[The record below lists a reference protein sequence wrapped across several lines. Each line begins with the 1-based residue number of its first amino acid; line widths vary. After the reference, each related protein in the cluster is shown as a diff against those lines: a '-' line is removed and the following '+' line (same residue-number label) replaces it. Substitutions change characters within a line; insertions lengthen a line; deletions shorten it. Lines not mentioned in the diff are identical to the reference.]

1 MGFFFKKENSG
12 LKQKS
17 IKSES
22 SSAIFLF
29 LTAEDFQRWRV
40 NAKGKGRRK
49 NLTLSIWSSLRCQS
63 QNDSKNYWQVDR
75 SLTFFFF
82 CLLVSLGGVPTFFP
96 LSLFDVPRT
105 SPPTRGSLFFDVWF
119 VLIANLYVVDV
130 FILIA
135 FHYFMGK
142 KRTGAS
148 TSVCVFVSS
157 SSFFSLAII
166 VPREKQEGGN
176 KRLFIFF
183 EKVCKRTT
191 SCVARGTD
199 G

>member
-82 CLLVSLGGVPTFFP
+82 LPSRFSGRSPDLFSSFTFWRSTYISSHTRQFIFWCLICPYSQLICCRCLHTDSLP
-96 LSLFDVPRT
+96 L
-105 SPPTRGSLFFDVWF
+105 
-119 VLIANLYVVDV
+119 
-130 FILIA
+130 
-135 FHYFMGK
+135 FHGK
-142 KRTGAS
+142 KTDRS
-148 TSVCVFVSS
+148 KHFRVCFC
-157 SSFFSLAII
+157 FFFFFFFACDHRSK
-166 VPREKQEGGN
+166 RET
-176 KRLFIFF
+176 R
-183 EKVCKRTT
+183 
-191 SCVARGTD
+191 RGE
-199 G
+199 